1 VNYAVNQPDHAQL
14 IGTVI
19 DGRYEILE
27 CVGEGGMGVVYKAR
41 QKSIDRLVAI
51 KMLSSALAK
60 DKSWVQRF
68 YNEAKAC
75 SRLHHPNTIRM
86 FDFGQTSDGQL
97 FMAMEFLDGDSLRQ
111 VIARNAPMDPMR
123 VLKIVIQC
131 CASLSEAHNLG
142 IIHRDMKA
150 DNIFLIDLP
159 GSMDHVKVLD
169 FGVAK
174 LMMAEDFATQ
184 VGVVFGT
191 PQYMSPEQGRGE
203 PLTPRSDL
211 YGVGILAYEML
222 TGAVPFSDPNPMTVI
237 QMHLQSTVPPLS
249 PVVPGLVQTIVMRA
263 LEKDQKRRFASAAAM
278 MEECQSAL
286 TVLSTGPF
294 QAVSPHAAGTPGA
307 GFVPLGAPPGAIT
320 RPAGGPPPPMPVPH
334 SPLPGPAPAPMARA
348 SVGPSPFDRPTVL
361 DAHAAAGLPPNVSPA
376 AAAAA
381 ARKTVL
387 VNSVAH
393 AEMFHQPT
401 PPPGPMPIGGPNRTV
416 MLPNSEGIVS
426 LARAPTPPP
435 MHALERNAYGAAA
448 VGGRAS
454 ALFWIFCLLAGL
466 AVGVGAYWLVLE
478 LGK

>member
-1 VNYAVNQPDHAQL
+1 VTPAVNHREHAHL

-41 QKSIDRLVAI
+41 QKSIDRMVAI

-86 FDFGQTSDGQL
+86 FDFGQTSDAQL
-97 FMAMEFLDGDSLRQ
+97 FMAMEFLDGDSLRA

-123 VLKIVIQC
+123 ILKIMVQC

-159 GSMDHVKVLD
+159 GSTDHVKVLD

-222 TGAVPFSDPNPMTVI
+222 TGNVPFTDPNPMTVI
-237 QMHLQSTVPPLS
+237 QMHLQSPVPPL
-249 PVVPGLVQTIVMRA
+249 PFTVPGLVQNIVMRA
-263 LEKDQKRRFASAAAM
+263 LEKDQKRRFPSAAAM

-294 QAVSPHAAGTPGA
+294 RVLTPPHAQGTPGSGFSPVA
-307 GFVPLGAPPGAIT
+307 GAGAIT
-320 RPAGGPPPPMPVPH
+320 QPSGPPPPQPMMA
-334 SPLPGPAPAPMARA
+334 SPRPAP
-348 SVGPSPFDRPTVL
+348 FERPTMLEGQPPV
-361 DAHAAAGLPPNVSPA
+361 LPPHMSSPT
-376 AAAAA
+376 AAAA
-381 ARKTVL
+381 ARTVL
-387 VNSVAH
+387 VNSMPH
-393 AEMFHQPT
+393 MEFHHPT
-401 PPPGPMPIGGPNRTV
+401 PPPAPMPQPGAPNRTV
-416 MLPNSEGIVS
+416 LLPNSEGIVS
-426 LARAPTPPP
+426 MRAPTPPP
-435 MHALERNAYGAAA
+435 MHALDRGSYEGARR
-448 VGGRAS
+448 GNAS
-454 ALFWIFCLLAGL
+454 ALFWIFCLLTGL

>member
-1 VNYAVNQPDHAQL
+1 
-14 IGTVI
+14 
-19 DGRYEILE
+19 
-27 CVGEGGMGVVYKAR
+27 
-41 QKSIDRLVAI
+41 
-51 KMLSSALAK
+51 
-60 DKSWVQRF
+60 
-68 YNEAKAC
+68 
-75 SRLHHPNTIRM
+75 
-86 FDFGQTSDGQL
+86 
-97 FMAMEFLDGDSLRQ
+97 
-111 VIARNAPMDPMR
+111 
-123 VLKIVIQC
+123 
-131 CASLSEAHNLG
+131 
-142 IIHRDMKA
+142 IHRDMKA

-222 TGAVPFSDPNPMTVI
+222 TGAVPFSDANPMTVI
-237 QMHLQSTVPPLS
+237 QMHLQAPVPPLP

-278 MEECQSAL
+278 MEECQTAL
-286 TVLSTGPF
+286 AVLSTGPF
-294 QAVSPHAAGTPGA
+294 QVMSPVPAPMGTPGA
-307 GFVPLGAPPGAIT
+307 GFQPLSAGPGAIT
-320 RPAGGPPPPMPVPH
+320 HPTGGPPPPAPVH
-334 SPLPGPAPAPMARA
+334 YSPVPGPAPLPLARA
-348 SVGPSPFDRPTVL
+348 GGGSSPFDRPTVL
-361 DAHAAAGLPPNVSPA
+361 DGQAPQLPRDVSPA

-387 VNSVAH
+387 VNSAQH
-393 AEMFHQPT
+393 MEMLHQPT
-401 PPPGPMPIGGPNRTV
+401 PPPGPLPALPASGPNRTV

-426 LARAPTPPP
+426 MARAPTPPP
-435 MHALERNAYGAAA
+435 MAALERNAYGGATAR
-448 VGGRAS
+448 GSAS